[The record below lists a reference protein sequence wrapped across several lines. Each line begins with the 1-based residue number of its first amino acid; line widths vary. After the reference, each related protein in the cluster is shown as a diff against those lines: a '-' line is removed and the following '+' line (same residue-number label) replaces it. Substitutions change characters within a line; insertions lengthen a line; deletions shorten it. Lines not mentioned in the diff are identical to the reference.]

1 MNVLDFFILVPIAYF
16 GYRGFLNGFIKEF
29 FGIAGIIIAVFV
41 AFRYMGPVSGFLTP
55 FVKNADNATLV
66 TGILIFILVM
76 AVTQVAAYWL
86 EEAFNIIR
94 LGFINQ
100 AAGLIF
106 GAAKS
111 AIVVSAVLLLLSGFN
126 IPQETTRSESA
137 TYPSVIYLAPM
148 AYNMIA
154 SVYPGTENFINTIE
168 KSIRENNTL
177 RTLPIFDKNE
187 PDS

>member
-1 MNVLDFFILVPIAYF
+1 MNVLDFFILVPVAYF
-16 GYRGFLNGFIKEF
+16 GYRGFMNGFIKEF

-76 AVTQVAAYWL
+76 AIVQIAAYWL
-86 EEAFNIIR
+86 EEVFDIIR
-94 LGFINQ
+94 LSFINQ
-100 AAGLIF
+100 MAGFLF
-106 GAAKS
+106 GAIKS
-111 AIVVSAVLLLLSGFN
+111 AIFISAVLLLLSGFN
-126 IPQETTRSESA
+126 FPGENTRSESA

-154 SVYPGTENFINTIE
+154 AIYPDTENFIKTIE
-168 KSIRENNTL
+168 KSIRENNSF

>member
-1 MNVLDFFILVPIAYF
+1 MNFLDAIIILPIAYF
-16 GYRGFLNGFIKEF
+16 GYRGFMNGFIKEF

-41 AFRYMGPVSGFLTP
+41 AFRYMGPVSGFVTP
-55 FVKNADNATLV
+55 FVENTDNATIV
-66 TGILIFILVM
+66 TGILIFILIL
-76 AVTQVAAYWL
+76 AVVQLAAHWL
-86 EEAFNIIR
+86 EEIFDYIR
-94 LGFINQ
+94 LSSINKL
-100 AAGLIF
+100 AGLLF

-111 AIVVSAVLLLLSGFN
+111 AIVVSAVLLLISGFN
-126 IPQETTRSESA
+126 IPKENTRSESA
-137 TYPSVIYLAPM
+137 TYPTVIYLAPM

-154 SVYPGTENFINTIE
+154 IIYPGTENFVNTVE